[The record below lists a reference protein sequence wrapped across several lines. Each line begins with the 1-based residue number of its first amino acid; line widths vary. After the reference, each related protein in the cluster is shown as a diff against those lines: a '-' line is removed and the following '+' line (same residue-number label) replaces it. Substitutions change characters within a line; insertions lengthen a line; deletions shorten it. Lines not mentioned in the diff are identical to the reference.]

1 MIVEVPTA
9 HNEARLAATLSYIG
23 TAGRV
28 QLFDARP
35 SAGGLLL
42 AEVQLANPA
51 GEVAAGALTL
61 AWGEPGL
68 IVITGL
74 AAWARIVTGSDVV
87 VIECDV
93 TDGQGSGALKL
104 ADVQLYAGGTAQPLS
119 LVLG

>member
-9 HNEARLAATLSYIG
+9 HNEARLAATLAYIG

-42 AEVQLANPA
+42 AEVELASPA
-51 GEVAAGALTL
+51 GEVADGMLTL

-68 IVITGL
+68 IVVTGV

-93 TDGQGSGALKL
+93 SDGQGDGALKL
-104 ADVQLYAGGTAQPLS
+104 SDVHLYAGGTVQLLS
-119 LVLG
+119 LVLR